1 MESIICFLNER
12 VFLVSQSIYN
22 IHLLVPGRARR
33 RRSNYALLLFELFA
47 VTNPFIQKV
56 THGWGVDTLG
66 SRYPYKFEYR
76 EPSVKDSKNLALN
89 TNAKKT

>member
-12 VFLVSQSIYN
+12 VFLVTQSIYN
-22 IHLLVPGRARR
+22 IHLLVLGRARR

-66 SRYPYKFEYR
+66 SRYPYKFEYQ
-76 EPSVKDSKNLALN
+76 EPSVKRFEKLGI
-89 TNAKKT
+89 KH